1 MIPWTDLAYY
11 ESGRLPLQILMLKR
25 QLEYLRLG
33 GGTVIATI
41 ALEFHARAK
50 RTIHPTRRWTAIIS

>member
-11 ESGRLPLQILMLKR
+11 ESERLPPQILMLKR
-25 QLEYLRLG
+25 QLEYLQPG

-41 ALEFHARAK
+41 ALETHARAK
-50 RTIHPTRRWTAIIS
+50 RTTHPTKRWTAIIS